1 MLKKITAG
9 FVIQEF
15 DPDLKKF
22 VSQEFTCGDEVTYE
36 DSNVPDEDLD
46 IDEGDPDLEDQFV
59 TNDGTEP
66 YLPYMM
72 YQPGELDTINELID
86 SFEGKCPE
94 NIDEDLW
101 KRLRGIVG

>member
-1 MLKKITAG
+1 MLRKVTAG

-36 DSNVPDEDLD
+36 DTNVDDPNDET
-46 IDEGDPDLEDQFV
+46 DPQDRFV
-59 TNDGTEP
+59 KNDGTEP

-86 SFEGKCPE
+86 SFDGKCPE

-101 KRLRGIVG
+101 ERLRGIVG

>member
-36 DSNVPDEDLD
+36 DTNVDDPNDET
-46 IDEGDPDLEDQFV
+46 DPQNQFV
-59 TNDGTEP
+59 ANDGTEP

-86 SFEGKCPE
+86 SFDGKCPE
-94 NIDEDLW
+94 NIDADLW